1 MKADV
6 YNLKNEVV
14 GTVELPA
21 TVFGTKWNAT
31 LVQQVLEAQLANAR
45 QPWAHVMD
53 RSEVRGGGK
62 KPWRQKGTGR
72 ARHGS
77 TRSPIWVGGGKA
89 HGPRNDKDYSQKVNK
104 KMKRVALFSVLSKK
118 IKDGEVKI
126 FDTLVVETP
135 KTKTVASAL
144 KMVLSPKKGDKRFDV
159 LLVSDN
165 ANKNLVPRDE
175 QPPENKDDRGRL
187 AQYLRHHEPQEPL
200 YRQERRRKRSKSITR
215 YNTAMTDH
223 LLIKKPWITE
233 KATMLTTS
241 NQYVFMV
248 KSAATKPEVKKAIHA
263 LYKVDVV
270 GVNMVNRAGKMKK
283 SGRGIKGRPRR
294 ISQGDRHY

>member
-14 GTVELPA
+14 GTVDLPA
-21 TVFGTKWNAT
+21 AVFGTKWSPT

-45 QPWAHVMD
+45 APWAHVKD

-89 HGPRNDKDYSQKVNK
+89 HGPRNDRDYSQKVNK

-118 IKDGEVKI
+118 AKDGEIKV
-126 FDTLVVETP
+126 FDTLIIAAP
-135 KTKTVASAL
+135 KTKTVATAL

-165 ANKNLVPRDE
+165 TNKNLFR
-175 QPPENKDDRGRL
+175 
-187 AQYLRHHEPQEPL
+187 A
-200 YRQERRRKRSKSITR
+200 
-215 YNTAMTDH
+215 
-223 LLIKKPWITE
+223 
-233 KATMLTTS
+233 TS
-241 NQYVFMV
+241 NLQKTKTIEAGSLNIYDIMNHKNLFLDKDAV
-248 KSAATKPEVKKAIHA
+248 ATIEKH
-263 LYKVDVV
+263 YK
-270 GVNMVNRAGKMKK
+270 
-283 SGRGIKGRPRR
+283 I
-294 ISQGDRHY
+294 

>member
-14 GTVELPA
+14 GTVELPSA
-21 TVFGTKWNAT
+21 VFGAKWSPT

-45 QPWAHVMD
+45 APWAHVKD

-89 HGPRNDKDYSQKVNK
+89 HGPRNDRDYSQKVNK

-118 IKDGEVKI
+118 AKDGEIKV
-126 FDTLVVETP
+126 FDTLMIAAP
-135 KTKTVASAL
+135 KTKTVATAL

-165 ANKNLVPRDE
+165 SEQESFPRDE
-175 QPPENKDDRGRL
+175 QSSEDEDDRGGL
-187 AQYLRHHEPQEPL
+187 AQYLRHHEPQESFP
-200 YRQERRRKRSKSITR
+200 
-215 YNTAMTDH
+215 
-223 LLIKKPWITE
+223 
-233 KATMLTTS
+233 
-241 NQYVFMV
+241 
-248 KSAATKPEVKKAIHA
+248 
-263 LYKVDVV
+263 
-270 GVNMVNRAGKMKK
+270 
-283 SGRGIKGRPRR
+283 
-294 ISQGDRHY
+294 

>member
-14 GTVELPA
+14 GTVDLPSA
-21 TVFGTKWNAT
+21 VFGTKWNAA

-45 QPWAHVMD
+45 SPWAHVKD

-89 HGPRNDKDYSQKVNK
+89 HGPRNDRDYSQKVNK

-118 IKDGEVKI
+118 AKDGEIKVFESLMI
-126 FDTLVVETP
+126 ETP
-135 KTKTVASAL
+135 KTKIAATAL
-144 KMVLSPKKGDKRFDV
+144 KNILSPKKGDKRFDV

-165 ANKNLVPRDE
+165 TNKNLFR
-175 QPPENKDDRGRL
+175 
-187 AQYLRHHEPQEPL
+187 A
-200 YRQERRRKRSKSITR
+200 
-215 YNTAMTDH
+215 
-223 LLIKKPWITE
+223 
-233 KATMLTTS
+233 TS
-241 NQYVFMV
+241 NLQ
-248 KSAATKPEVKKAIHA
+248 KTKAIEAGSLNVFDIINHKNLFMDKNA
-263 LYKVDVV
+263 VETIEQHYK
-270 GVNMVNRAGKMKK
+270 
-283 SGRGIKGRPRR
+283 I
-294 ISQGDRHY
+294 